1 MMQIHQGVDIVDIA
15 HFRDVAS
22 RNADFL
28 ADIFTEG
35 EREYCSSQKHADLHF
50 AGRFA
55 AKEACLKA
63 LGLGISSA
71 GMGHSLQ
78 EIEIIRHPSGRPGLA
93 LSGWAAAVSRKKGIC
108 QHTVSISHTSNTAV
122 ASVVMVADKKADN
135 ETTRQRS

>member
-1 MMQIHQGVDIVDIA
+1 MMQIYQGVDIVEIA
-15 HFRDVAS
+15 RFRDAVL

-28 ADIFTEG
+28 TDIFTKG
-35 EREYCSSQKHADLHF
+35 ERDYCSSQKNADLHF

-63 LGLGISSA
+63 LGLGLSSA

-78 EIEIIRHPSGRPGLA
+78 EIEITRHPSGRPGLS
-93 LSGWAAAVSRKKGIC
+93 LSGWAAAVSRRKGIC
-108 QHTVSISHTSNTAV
+108 QHTLSISHTSHTAV

-135 ETTRQRS
+135 ETTC

>member
-15 HFRDVAS
+15 RFRDVAS

-28 ADIFTEG
+28 ADIFTKG
-35 EREYCSSQKHADLHF
+35 EREYCSSQKNADLHF

-63 LGLGISSA
+63 LGLGLSSA

-78 EIEIIRHPSGRPGLA
+78 EIEITRHPSGRPGLS
-93 LSGWAAAVSRKKGIC
+93 LSGWAATVSRKKGIY
-108 QHTVSISHTSNTAV
+108 QQTVSISHTDHAAM
-122 ASVVMVADKKADN
+122 ASVVMVAERKEDEN
-135 ETTRQRS
+135 TTRKRS

>member
-1 MMQIHQGVDIVDIA
+1 MMQIYQGVDIVEIA
-15 HFRDVAS
+15 RFRDVAS

-28 ADIFTEG
+28 TDIFTKG
-35 EREYCSSQKHADLHF
+35 ERDYCSSQKNADLHF

-63 LGLGISSA
+63 LGLGLSSA

-78 EIEIIRHPSGRPGLA
+78 EIEITRHPSGRPGLS
-93 LSGWAAAVSRKKGIC
+93 LSGWAAAVSRRKGIC
-108 QHTVSISHTSNTAV
+108 QHTLSISHTSHTAV

-135 ETTRQRS
+135 ETTC

>member
-1 MMQIHQGVDIVDIA
+1 MMQIYQGVDIVEIA
-15 HFRDVAS
+15 RFRDAVL

-28 ADIFTEG
+28 TDIFTEG

-63 LGLGISSA
+63 LGLGLSSA

-78 EIEIIRHPSGRPGLA
+78 EIEITRHPSGRPGLS
-93 LSGWAAAVSRKKGIC
+93 LSGWAAAVSRRKGIC
-108 QHTVSISHTSNTAV
+108 QHTLSISHTSHTAV

-135 ETTRQRS
+135 KTTR

>member
-1 MMQIHQGVDIVDIA
+1 MMQIYQGVDIVEIA
-15 HFRDVAS
+15 RFRDAVL

-28 ADIFTEG
+28 TDIFTKG
-35 EREYCSSQKHADLHF
+35 ERDYCSSQKNADLHF

-63 LGLGISSA
+63 LGLGLSSA

-78 EIEIIRHPSGRPGLA
+78 EIEITRHPSGRPGLS
-93 LSGWAAAVSRKKGIC
+93 LSGWAAAVSRRKGIC
-108 QHTVSISHTSNTAV
+108 QHTLSISHTSHTAV

-135 ETTRQRS
+135 KTTR